1 MKRFFVLLFISFFLI
16 MGLSA
21 SAGAQWWQDKAL
33 REKLQL
39 KEQQLQKMNQ
49 LFNAYKEKRIE
60 RSSEAQKL
68 QLKLNNLLTQEKL
81 DEKAVDQTQKMLIQ
95 TRMQMFQEMLGMKL
109 AVRKVLMPDQIRL
122 LLYEDAKI
130 FSTQKRWTGKS
141 GRRPTRGRVVINKK
155 EKK

>member
-1 MKRFFVLLFISFFLI
+1 MKRFLLLLFVSFFLM
-16 MGLSA
+16 MGFNPSVE
-21 SAGAQWWQDKAL
+21 AQWWQDKAL

-49 LFNAYKEKRIE
+49 LFNAYREKRIE
-60 RSSEAQKL
+60 RFAEAQKL
-68 QLKLNNLLTQEKL
+68 RLKLNNLLTLEKL

-109 AVRKVLMPDQIRL
+109 AVRKVLMPDQIKL
-122 LLYEDAKI
+122 LLSEDAKI
-130 FSTQKRWTGKS
+130 FSTQKRWTGMA
-141 GRRPTRGRVVINKK
+141 GRRPTKGRVVINKK

>member
-1 MKRFFVLLFISFFLI
+1 MKRFLVILFVNILLI
-16 MGLSA
+16 MGLNA

-39 KEQQLQKMNQ
+39 KEQQLQKMNR

-60 RSSEAQKL
+60 RSAEAQKL
-68 QLKLNNLLTQEKL
+68 QLKLNNLLALEKL
-81 DEKAVDQTQKMLIQ
+81 DEKAVDQTQKTLIQ
-95 TRMQMFQEMLGMKL
+95 TRMQMFQEMLDMKL
-109 AVRKVLMPDQIRL
+109 GVRKVLMPDQIRL
-122 LLYEDAKI
+122 LLSEDARI
-130 FSTQKRWTGKS
+130 FSTQKRWAGMA

>member
-1 MKRFFVLLFISFFLI
+1 MKRFLVLLFVNIFLI
-16 MGLSA
+16 MGLNA

-39 KEQQLQKMNQ
+39 KEPQLQKMNQ

-60 RSSEAQKL
+60 LTAEAQKL
-68 QLKLNNLLTQEKL
+68 HMKLNNHLTQEKL
-81 DEKAVDQTQKMLIQ
+81 DEKAVDQTQKTLIQ

-109 AVRKVLMPDQIRL
+109 GVRKVLMPDQIRL
-122 LLYEDAKI
+122 LLSEDAKI
-130 FSTQKRWTGKS
+130 FSTQKRWAGMA

>member
-1 MKRFFVLLFISFFLI
+1 MKRFLVIVIVNIFLI
-16 MGLSA
+16 MGLNA

-60 RSSEAQKL
+60 RSAEAQKL
-68 QLKLNNLLTQEKL
+68 RLKLNNLLTQEKL
-81 DEKAVDQTQKMLIQ
+81 DEKAVDQTQKTLIQ

-109 AVRKVLMPDQIRL
+109 AVRKVLMPDQIKL
-122 LLYEDAKI
+122 LLSEDAKI
-130 FSTQKRWTGKS
+130 FSTRKRWTGMA

>member
-1 MKRFFVLLFISFFLI
+1 MKRFLVHLFMSIFLI

-33 REKLQL
+33 TEKLQL

-60 RSSEAQKL
+60 RSAEAQKL

-81 DEKAVDQTQKMLIQ
+81 DEKAVDQTQTMLIQ

-109 AVRKVLMPDQIRL
+109 AVRKMLKPDQIRL
-122 LLYEDAKI
+122 LLSEDEKI
-130 FSTQKRWTGKS
+130 FSTQKRWAGRS

-155 EKK
+155 DKK

>member
-1 MKRFFVLLFISFFLI
+1 MKRFLILVLVNIFLI
-16 MGLSA
+16 MGLTA
-21 SAGAQWWQDKAL
+21 YAGAQWWQDKAL
-33 REKLQL
+33 KEKLQL

-49 LFNAYKEKRIE
+49 LFNDYREKRIE
-60 RSSEAQKL
+60 HSAEAQKL

-81 DEKAVDQTQKMLIQ
+81 DERAVDQTQKTLIQ
-95 TRMQMFQEMLGMKL
+95 KRMQMFQEMLGMKL

-122 LLYEDAKI
+122 LLSEDAKI
-130 FSTQKRWTGKS
+130 FSTQKRWAGMA

>member
-1 MKRFFVLLFISFFLI
+1 MKRFLVLLFVNIFLI

-60 RSSEAQKL
+60 RSAEAQKL
-68 QLKLNNLLTQEKL
+68 RLKLNNLLTQEKL
-81 DEKAVDQTQKMLIQ
+81 DEKAVDQTQTTLIQ

-109 AVRKVLMPDQIRL
+109 AVRKVLVPDQIRL
-122 LLYEDAKI
+122 LLSEDAKI
-130 FSTQKRWTGKS
+130 FSTQKRWAGMA

-155 EKK
+155 EKQ

>member
-1 MKRFFVLLFISFFLI
+1 MKRFLLLLFVSFFLM
-16 MGLSA
+16 MGFNPSVE
-21 SAGAQWWQDKAL
+21 AQWWQDKAL
-33 REKLQL
+33 SEKLQL
-39 KEQQLQKMNQ
+39 KEPQLQKMNQ

-68 QLKLNNLLTQEKL
+68 RLKLNNLLAQEKL
-81 DEKAVDQTQKMLIQ
+81 DEKAVDQTQKTLIQ

-109 AVRKVLMPDQIRL
+109 AVRNVLMPDQIRL
-122 LLYEDAKI
+122 LLSEDAKI
-130 FSTQKRWTGKS
+130 FSTQKRWAGMA

>member
-1 MKRFFVLLFISFFLI
+1 MNRFLVLLFVNIFLI

-33 REKLQL
+33 RDKLQL

-49 LFNAYKEKRIE
+49 LFNDHKEKRIE
-60 RSSEAQKL
+60 RSAEAQKL
-68 QLKLNNLLTQEKL
+68 QMKLNNLLTQEKL
-81 DEKAVDQTQKMLIQ
+81 DEKAVDQTQKTLIQ
-95 TRMQMFQEMLGMKL
+95 SRMQMFQEMLGMKL
-109 AVRKVLMPDQIRL
+109 AVRKVLMPEQIRL
-122 LLYEDAKI
+122 LLSEDAKI
-130 FSTQKRWTGKS
+130 FSTQKRWTGMA

>member
-1 MKRFFVLLFISFFLI
+1 MKRFLVIVIVNILLI
-16 MGLSA
+16 MGLNG

-49 LFNAYKEKRIE
+49 IFNAYKEKRIE
-60 RSSEAQKL
+60 RSAEARKL

-81 DEKAVDQTQKMLIQ
+81 DEKAVDQTQKTLIQ

-122 LLYEDAKI
+122 LLSEDARI
-130 FSTQKRWTGKS
+130 FSTQKRWSGMA

>member
-1 MKRFFVLLFISFFLI
+1 MKRFLVLVFVNIFLI
-16 MGLSA
+16 IGLSA

-49 LFNAYKEKRIE
+49 IFNGYKEKRIE
-60 RSSEAQKL
+60 RSAEAQKL
-68 QLKLNNLLTQEKL
+68 QMKLNNLLTQEKL
-81 DEKAVDQTQKMLIQ
+81 DEKAVDQTQKTLIQ

-109 AVRKVLMPDQIRL
+109 AVRNVLMPDQIRL
-122 LLYEDAKI
+122 LLSEDARI
-130 FSTQKRWTGKS
+130 FSTQKRWTGMAR
-141 GRRPTRGRVVINKK
+141 RRPTRGRVVINKK

>member
-1 MKRFFVLLFISFFLI
+1 MKRFLALVFVNIFLI
-16 MGLSA
+16 MGLNA

-39 KEQQLQKMNQ
+39 KEQQLQKMNR

-60 RSSEAQKL
+60 RSAEAQKL

-81 DEKAVDQTQKMLIQ
+81 DEKAVDQTQKTLIQ
-95 TRMQMFQEMLGMKL
+95 ARMQMFQEMLGMKL

-122 LLYEDAKI
+122 LLSEDARI
-130 FSTQKRWTGKS
+130 FSTQKRWAGMS

>member
-1 MKRFFVLLFISFFLI
+1 MKRFLVLLFVNILLI

-60 RSSEAQKL
+60 RTAEAQKL

-81 DEKAVDQTQKMLIQ
+81 DEKAVDQTQKTLIQ

-122 LLYEDAKI
+122 LLSEDAKI
-130 FSTQKRWTGKS
+130 FSTQKRWAGMAR
-141 GRRPTRGRVVINKK
+141 RRPTRGRVVINKK

>member
-1 MKRFFVLLFISFFLI
+1 MKRFLVIVIVNILLI
-16 MGLSA
+16 MGLNG

-49 LFNAYKEKRIE
+49 IFNAYKEKRIE
-60 RSSEAQKL
+60 RSAEARKL

-81 DEKAVDQTQKMLIQ
+81 DEKAVDQTQKTLIQ

-122 LLYEDAKI
+122 LLSEDARI
-130 FSTQKRWTGKS
+130 FSTQKRWTGMA

-155 EKK
+155 K

>member
-1 MKRFFVLLFISFFLI
+1 MKRFLVLVFVNILLII
-16 MGLSA
+16 GLNA

-39 KEQQLQKMNQ
+39 KEQQLQQMNH
-49 LFNAYKEKRIE
+49 LFNDYKEKRIE
-60 RSSEAQKL
+60 RSAEAQKL
-68 QLKLNNLLTQEKL
+68 RLKLNNLLTQEKL

-122 LLYEDAKI
+122 LLSEDAKI
-130 FSTQKRWTGKS
+130 FSTQKRWTGMA

-155 EKK
+155 K